1 MPTPSVDI
9 IHLLSMFSIAF
20 SAPTYRNVLILVYG
34 TILAPGRRTVAAA
47 LRAMGL
53 AQERH
58 FTNYHRV
65 LNRASWSPWL
75 LSRLLLSLIIKQCLG
90 PDEPIWLLI
99 DDTLERRRGD
109 QIKYKGW
116 FRDPVRSTR
125 GFVVRALGIRWIVLA
140 VAVPVPWGRRR
151 WALPFMS
158 VPALSPKSSQTL
170 GKTHRTQTQWAVYM
184 IEKVRRWQPER
195 QIILVGD
202 GDYAAKELIDT
213 CQGFQQPVQFVS
225 KLRLDAVL
233 YDFPAPTQPGK
244 AGPKPKKGSLQ
255 PKLIQRLFRID
266 TPWQSLTVP
275 WYDGRT
281 KTLQVATGTALWW
294 PRRAQL
300 LPLRWVLV
308 ICPDN
313 SFKPT
318 AFFCSDL
325 SIPPELIITWF
336 VARWNLEVTFEEIR
350 AFLGFETQRQ
360 WSQRAI
366 ERTTPCLF
374 GLFSLVVLMALR
386 LHPRSLPVRTAAW
399 YPNAKASFSD
409 ALAAVRFDLWRSLNI
424 YTSSSDPDML
434 LIPKTALDSLI
445 NLACYST

>member
-1 MPTPSVDI
+1 MPTPSADI

-20 SAPTYRNVLILVYG
+20 TDPTFKNMLVLVTG

-47 LRAMGL
+47 LRVMGL

-65 LNRASWSPWL
+65 LNRARWSPWL
-75 LSRLLLSLIIKQCLG
+75 LSRLLLNLIIKQCLRA
-90 PDEPIWLLI
+90 DEPIWLLI

-109 QIKYKGW
+109 RIKYKGW
-116 FRDPVRSTR
+116 FRDPVRSTQK
-125 GFVVRALGIRWIVLA
+125 FVVRALGIRWVVLA
-140 VAVPVPWGRRR
+140 VAVPVPGSQRR
-151 WALPFMS
+151 WALPFMI
-158 VPALSPKSSQTL
+158 VPALSPKTSQAL

-184 IEKVRRWQPER
+184 IEKVRRWLPDR
-195 QIILVGD
+195 QLILVGD
-202 GDYAAKELIDT
+202 GDYAAKELIET
-213 CQGFQQPVQFVS
+213 CQSFQQPVQLVS

-233 YDFPAPTQPGK
+233 YDFPTTPPPGK
-244 AGPKPKKGSLQ
+244 AGPKAKKGQLQ

-266 TPWQSLTVP
+266 TPWQTLTIP
-275 WYDGRT
+275 WYDGQT
-281 KTLQVATGTALWW
+281 KTLEVATGTALWW

-325 SIPPELIITWF
+325 SIPPDLILTWF

-350 AFLGFETQRQ
+350 TFLGFETQRQ
-360 WSQRAI
+360 WSDRAI

-374 GLFSLVVLMALR
+374 GLFSLVVLLALR
-386 LHPRSLPVRTAAW
+386 LHPSSLPVRTAAW
-399 YPNAKASFSD
+399 YPTAQASFSD

-424 YTSSSDPDML
+424 NTSPADPDML

>member
-1 MPTPSVDI
+1 MPTPSADI
-9 IHLLSMFSIAF
+9 IQLLSMFSIAF
-20 SAPTYRNVLILVYG
+20 TDPTFKNMLVLVSG
-34 TILAPGRRTVAAA
+34 TILAPGRRTVTAA
-47 LRAMGL
+47 LRVMGL

-65 LNRASWSPWL
+65 LNRARWSPWL
-75 LSRLLLSLIIKQCLG
+75 LSQLLLSLIIKQCLRA
-90 PDEPIWLLI
+90 DEPIWLLI

-109 QIKYKGW
+109 RIKYKGW
-116 FRDPVRSTR
+116 FRDPVRSTQ
-125 GFVVRALGIRWIVLA
+125 GFVVRALGIRWVVLA
-140 VAVPVPWGRRR
+140 VAVPVSWSQRR

-158 VPALSPKSSQTL
+158 VPALSPKSSQVL

-184 IEKVRRWQPER
+184 IEKVRRWLPER
-195 QIILVGD
+195 QLILVGD
-202 GDYAAKELIDT
+202 GDYAAKELIET
-213 CQGFQQPVQFVS
+213 CQSFQQPVQLVS

-233 YDFPAPTQPGK
+233 YDFPSATPAGK
-244 AGPKPKKGSLQ
+244 AGPKAKKGQLQ

-266 TPWQSLTVP
+266 TPWQLLTLP
-275 WYDGRT
+275 WYDGQT
-281 KTLQVATGTALWW
+281 KTLAVATGTALWW
-294 PRRAQL
+294 PRRSQL

-325 SIPPELIITWF
+325 AIPPELILTWF

-360 WSQRAI
+360 WSDRAI

-386 LHPRSLPVRTAAW
+386 LHPHSLPVRTTAW
-399 YPNAKASFSD
+399 YPTAHASFSD

-424 YTSSSDPDML
+424 NTSSANSDML

>member
-1 MPTPSVDI
+1 MPTPSADI

-20 SAPTYRNVLILVYG
+20 TDPTFKNMLVLATG
-34 TILAPGRRTVAAA
+34 TILAPGRRTVTAA
-47 LRAMGL
+47 LRVMGL

-65 LNRASWSPWL
+65 LNRARWSPWL
-75 LSRLLLSLIIKQCLG
+75 LSRLLLNLIIEQCLRAN
-90 PDEPIWLLI
+90 EPIWLLI

-109 QIKYKGW
+109 RIKYKGW
-116 FRDPVRSTR
+116 FRDPVRSTQK
-125 GFVVRALGIRWIVLA
+125 FVVRALGIRWVVLA
-140 VAVPVPWGRRR
+140 VGVPVPWSRRR
-151 WALPFMS
+151 WALPFMT
-158 VPALSPKSSQTL
+158 VPALSPKKSQAL
-170 GKTHRTQTQWAVYM
+170 GKPHRTQTQWAVYM
-184 IEKVRRWQPER
+184 IKKVRRWLPER
-195 QIILVGD
+195 QLILVGD
-202 GDYAAKELIDT
+202 GDYAAQELIAT
-213 CQGFQQPVQFVS
+213 CQSFQHPVQLVS

-233 YDFPAPTQPGK
+233 YDFPAAPPPGK
-244 AGPKPKKGSLQ
+244 AGPKAKKGQLQ

-266 TPWQSLTVP
+266 TPWQTLTVP
-275 WYDGRT
+275 WYDGQT
-281 KTLQVATGTALWW
+281 KTLEVATGTALWW
-294 PRRAQL
+294 PRRVQL

-325 SIPPELIITWF
+325 SIPPALILTWF

-360 WSQRAI
+360 WSDRAI

-374 GLFSLVVLMALR
+374 GLFSLVVLLALR
-386 LHPRSLPVRTAAW
+386 LHPSSLPVRTAAW
-399 YPNAKASFSD
+399 YPTAQASFSD

-424 YTSSSDPDML
+424 NISSTNPDML
-434 LIPKTALDSLI
+434 LISKTALDSLI
-445 NLACYST
+445 NLVCYST